1 MVACVMAYFLII
13 VFYVLVSLYFK
24 WLLSWGGAEKIE
36 GWLAGFLINFMATD
50 WDAEQIRFY
59 ALLSWVAWTVF
70 CVLLLLAG

>member
-1 MVACVMAYFLII
+1 MMAYFLVIAL
-13 VFYVLVSLYFK
+13 YVLVSLYFK

-36 GWLAGFLINFMATD
+36 GWLAGFLINFRATD
-50 WDAEQIRFY
+50 WDAGQIRFY